1 MNIVKRLLNVFL
13 FTALLI
19 FLIGLA
25 ARVGDYKNS
34 LDAREAACKQQIALE
49 KAALNPPF
57 EILTDGKYL
66 YTINGNR
73 VETDALLT
81 QADIKEIRS
90 ELGGEMGDP
99 VLAEARDVCNGHLS
113 IFSVLKSEDYWAI
126 PLMIC
131 LLIFVL
137 NYILFGKVTL
147 WNRVSGPERTEKPK

>member
-13 FTALLI
+13 LTALLI
-19 FLIGLA
+19 FLVGLA
-25 ARVGDYKNS
+25 DGVGDYKNS
-34 LDAREAACKQQIALE
+34 LDAREAACKKQIALE

-57 EILTDGKYL
+57 KKLSDKKYL
-66 YTINGNR
+66 YTINGKR
-73 VETDALLT
+73 VETDTLLN

-90 ELGGEMGDP
+90 ELSGEMGDP
-99 VLAEARDVCNGHLS
+99 VLTEARNVCNGDLS
-113 IFSVLKSEDYWAI
+113 IFSVLESEDYWAI

-147 WNRVSGPERTEKPK
+147 WNSVSGSERAEK

>member
-13 FTALLI
+13 LTALLI
-19 FLIGLA
+19 FLVGLA
-25 ARVGDYKNS
+25 DGVGDYKNS
-34 LDAREAACKQQIALE
+34 LDAREAACKKQIALE

-57 EILTDGKYL
+57 EKLTDKKYL
-66 YTINGNR
+66 YTINGKR
-73 VETDALLT
+73 VETDTLLN

-90 ELGGEMGDP
+90 ELSGEMGDP
-99 VLAEARDVCNGHLS
+99 VLTEARNVCNGDLS
-113 IFSVLKSEDYWAI
+113 IFSVLESEDYWAI

-147 WNRVSGPERTEKPK
+147 WNSVSGSERAEK